1 MKRSNMVCFRPE
13 WQKLDYSRRVSI
25 PESCFKLLLA
35 SSFLKSG
42 YEFLKCCDTE
52 QSFCL
57 REKEYCRAVV
67 VSLLLVGGFLWCSVG
82 MVFVCVCCLC
92 CLFVCFSK
100 FQKAETK
107 EDFVKVRRSD
117 LERLTTEVMQLRD
130 FLPKIL
136 NGDILWTFQKLDAV
150 ESSEWYHVAVS
161 VKTT

>member
-1 MKRSNMVCFRPE
+1 M
-13 WQKLDYSRRVSI
+13 
-25 PESCFKLLLA
+25 
-35 SSFLKSG
+35 
-42 YEFLKCCDTE
+42 
-52 QSFCL
+52 
-57 REKEYCRAVV
+57 
-67 VSLLLVGGFLWCSVG
+67 SLLLVGGLLWCSVD
-82 MVFVCVCCLC
+82 MVFVCVLSL
-92 CLFVCFSK
+92 LFVCLFSQ

>member
-42 YEFLKCCDTE
+42 YEISE
-52 QSFCL
+52 M
-57 REKEYCRAVV
+57 
-67 VSLLLVGGFLWCSVG
+67 LWCRTIFLSEREGVLQSSSG
-82 MVFVCVCCLC
+82 VFVVGWRVFVVFCGYGFCVCVVFVV
-92 CLFVCFSK
+92 CLFVSQ

>member
-1 MKRSNMVCFRPE
+1 
-13 WQKLDYSRRVSI
+13 
-25 PESCFKLLLA
+25 
-35 SSFLKSG
+35 
-42 YEFLKCCDTE
+42 
-52 QSFCL
+52 
-57 REKEYCRAVV
+57 
-67 VSLLLVGGFLWCSVG
+67 
-82 MVFVCVCCLC
+82 MVFCGYGFCVCVVFVV
-92 CLFVCFSK
+92 CLFVSQ

-150 ESSEWYHVAVS
+150 ESSEWYPVAVS

>member
-1 MKRSNMVCFRPE
+1 M
-13 WQKLDYSRRVSI
+13 
-25 PESCFKLLLA
+25 
-35 SSFLKSG
+35 
-42 YEFLKCCDTE
+42 
-52 QSFCL
+52 
-57 REKEYCRAVV
+57 
-67 VSLLLVGGFLWCSVG
+67 
-82 MVFVCVCCLC
+82 CCLC
-92 CLFVCFSK
+92 CLFVCFFFSQ